1 MTKKA
6 SQLMDE
12 RFGAVVHRLVGST
25 NPVFVHGSLISLFGS
40 EFRAEVRRRLGDGSV
55 DVTDGVVG
63 GKDATSDAPCVRDA
77 VG

>member
-1 MTKKA
+1 MNKEA

-12 RFGAVVHRLVGST
+12 RFGAVVHRLGGTT
-25 NPVFVHGSLISLFGS
+25 NPAFVHGSLISLFGS
-40 EFRAEVRRRLGDGSV
+40 EFRAEVRRRLGNGSV

-63 GKDATSDAPCVRDA
+63 GKDAASDAPCVRDE